1 MANIF
6 DGEESN
12 FGNSSTEEN
21 YNKEILAPVKLSN
34 STRRMTNYTDL
45 AQQRVNEFSYVAQLE
60 RESAYKRQK
69 QLEELDRMEDEAYN
83 RKIEQRAKAAAWND
97 KVKAQEQGLAVAD
110 ELGAL
115 DPTQSDYESKVADLT
130 IRFPLAQ
137 FDARV
142 KSVLDAKK
150 TIYDTTKAERDKA
163 EERRLREEE
172 RTAAREDAQEDR
184 AAAREANQE
193 FQLNSA
199 KIARDSTLE
208 TKLADLSPEAQA
220 KFEEVRASGGDT
232 NKAFREAKL
241 VDRDTVTLKEAN
253 MSNRMIQSYNREIS
267 KVREDMAKIDS
278 DLLMSPEDKANRAAS
293 YKQDLDALVEAR
305 DMEKSTVDSYWA
317 SRGGRGGAAP
327 EATKG
332 QATQTASGPTE
343 TKPLQPP
350 GALSP
355 DADTVS
361 VAEARKKT
369 GNQNLQVGE
378 VLEIPIKRKDG
389 TRTTKQFIITN

>member
-1 MANIF
+1 MATLSE
-6 DGEESN
+6 DDSGN
-12 FGNSSTEEN
+12 FGKPSTEEN
-21 YNKEILAPVKLSN
+21 YNKEILSPVRLSN
-34 STRRMTNYTDL
+34 STRRMMKPTELENERVAYNSFASRL
-45 AQQRVNEFSYVAQLE
+45 AREDEEEMIKRQAQL
-60 RESAYKRQK
+60 Q
-69 QLEELDRMEDEAYN
+69 QLDNLEDEAYN

-97 KVKAQEQGLAVAD
+97 KVKAQEHGLAVAD
-110 ELGAL
+110 SLTAL
-115 DPTQSDYESKVADLT
+115 DPTQPDYEIKVSELVGAY
-130 IRFPLAQ
+130 PMSV
-137 FDARV
+137 FDDRI
-142 KSVLDAKK
+142 KSVLTAKK
-150 TIYDTTKAERDKA
+150 SIYDTTKAERDKA
-163 EERRLREEE
+163 EERRIKE
-172 RTAAREDAQEDR
+172 QDR
-184 AAAREANQE
+184 AAAREDNQE

-199 KIARDSTLE
+199 KIARDSALE

-220 KFEEVRASGGDT
+220 RFEEIRASGGDT

-317 SRGGRGGAAP
+317 SRGGRGGSAP
-327 EATKG
+327 EAPKG
-332 QATQTASGPTE
+332 PSTQTTSGPAKTE
-343 TKPLQPP
+343 PLQPP

-355 DADTVS
+355 DAGTLGVT
-361 VAEARKKT
+361 EARKKT

-378 VLEIPIKRKDG
+378 VLEIPVKRKDG
-389 TRTTKQFIITN
+389 TQTTKQFIITN

>member
-1 MANIF
+1 MANLF
-6 DGEESN
+6 EVDSN
-12 FGNSSTEEN
+12 NSGTSSTEEN
-21 YNKEILAPVKLSN
+21 YNKEILQPVKLSN
-34 STRRMTNYTDL
+34 STRRMMKPTELESERVAYNSFASRL
-45 AQQRVNEFSYVAQLE
+45 AREDEEEMIKRQAQLE
-60 RESAYKRQK
+60 G
-69 QLEELDRMEDEAYN
+69 LDRLEDEAYD
-83 RKIEQRAKAAAWND
+83 RKIEQRTKAAAWND
-97 KVKAQEQGLAVAD
+97 KVKSQEHGIAVAD
-110 ELGAL
+110 SLGAL
-115 DPTQSDYESKVADLT
+115 DPTQPDYESKVGDLVAAYPMSVYDDR
-130 IRFPLAQ
+130 IKAVLA
-137 FDARV
+137 
-142 KSVLDAKK
+142 AKK
-150 TIYDTTKAERDKA
+150 SIFDTTKTERGKA
-163 EERRLREEE
+163 EERRIKEED
-172 RTAAREDAQEDR
+172 RTAARED
-184 AAAREANQE
+184 NQE
-193 FQLNSA
+193 FQLNNA
-199 KIARDSTLE
+199 KIARDSALE
-208 TKLADLSPEAQA
+208 TKVADLSPEAQA
-220 KFEEVRASGGDT
+220 KFEEVRASGGDA

-253 MSNRMIQSYNREIS
+253 MSNRMIQSYTREIS

-389 TRTTKQFIITN
+389 TQTTKQFIITN